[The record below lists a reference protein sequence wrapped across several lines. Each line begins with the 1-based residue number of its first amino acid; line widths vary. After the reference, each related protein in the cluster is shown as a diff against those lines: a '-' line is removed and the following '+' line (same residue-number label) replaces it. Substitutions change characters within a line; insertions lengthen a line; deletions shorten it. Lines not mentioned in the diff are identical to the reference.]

1 MRRRDLLAMLGGALV
16 VWPLAARAQQPTKPV
31 VGFLSSGLQRAFAP
45 QAAGFLQGLKETGY
59 VEGQNIMIEYRW
71 AEGRYDRLP
80 TMADELVRWPVT
92 VLVTSGGTVAA
103 RAAKAATTS
112 IPIVFTTADDPVAT
126 DLVTSLNRPG
136 GNVTGVSF
144 ISGVLT
150 AKNLELLHELVP
162 TANLVAILANPSSPS
177 AEIQL
182 KDAQEAANTIGVKI
196 LILKANTERD
206 INSAFTTL
214 LQEHA
219 GALIVVADPFFF
231 IHRDQF
237 AALAERHAVPTV
249 HFFREFVTAGGLM
262 SYGTSL
268 TDGYHQAGIYAGRI
282 LKGERPADLPVLQ
295 PTKYELVINLKAAK
309 ALGLTVP
316 PSLLVRADEV
326 IE

>member
-1 MRRRDLLAMLGGALV
+1 
-16 VWPLAARAQQPTKPV
+16 V
-31 VGFLSSGLQRAFAP
+31 VGFLSSGSQRAFAP

-59 VEGQNIMIEYRW
+59 VEGQNVIIEYRW
-71 AEGRYDRLP
+71 AEGRYDRLS
-80 TMADELVRWPVT
+80 TMADELVRRPVA
-92 VLVTSGGTVAA
+92 VLATSGGNVAA

-196 LILKANTERD
+196 LILKANTEREID
-206 INSAFTTL
+206 SAFTTL

-219 GALIVVADPFFF
+219 GSMCAIDGG
-231 IHRDQF
+231 
-237 AALAERHAVPTV
+237 
-249 HFFREFVTAGGLM
+249 AGGEAT
-262 SYGTSL
+262 G
-268 TDGYHQAGIYAGRI
+268 
-282 LKGERPADLPVLQ
+282 
-295 PTKYELVINLKAAK
+295 
-309 ALGLTVP
+309 
-316 PSLLVRADEV
+316 PS
-326 IE
+326 